1 MLSVIMLRVIMLSVI
16 MPGVIMPGVIMPG
29 VIMPSFI
36 IPSIVMLNA
45 FMLNVVMTNVVA
57 HYVPISLFH
66 QNLCVGCG
74 NNDRR
79 PINNCVTSI
88 AFNNCSS
95 YEATVL
101 ALAKVAAFVIMETR
115 HL

>member
-1 MLSVIMLRVIMLSVI
+1 MLSVI
-16 MPGVIMPGVIMPG
+16 MPS
-29 VIMPSFI
+29 VIMPSVI
-36 IPSIVMLNA
+36 IPSIVMLNV
-45 FMLNVVMTNVVA
+45 FMLNVVRTNVVA

-95 YEATVL
+95 YEATL
-101 ALAKVAAFVIMETR
+101 RALAVVAALVIMETR
-115 HL
+115 HST